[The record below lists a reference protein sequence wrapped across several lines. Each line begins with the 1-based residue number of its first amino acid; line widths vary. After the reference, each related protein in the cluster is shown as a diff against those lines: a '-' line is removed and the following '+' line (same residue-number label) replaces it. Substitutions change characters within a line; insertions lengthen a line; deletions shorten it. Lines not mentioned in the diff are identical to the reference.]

1 MLPSVQI
8 SENRS
13 ETEILMYIFS
23 SQKARYKMVGCTGR
37 SADGWGRETITSD
50 PGTSE
55 EVGKARM
62 EPYGG
67 QVALLRQGSFHGH
80 PHYNSYPIFTFKC

>member
-1 MLPSVQI
+1 
-8 SENRS
+8 
-13 ETEILMYIFS
+13 MYIFS

-37 SADGWGRETITSD
+37 SADGWGRETMTSD
-50 PGTSE
+50 LGTSE

-67 QVALLRQGSFHGH
+67 GGGRWH
-80 PHYNSYPIFTFKC
+80 C